1 MTPKSNFDNICASYQ
16 EAAVD
21 VLVKKTIKSATKHKV
36 KSVGV
41 VGGVA
46 ANSLLREQLDIEVR
60 QRRMEFFLP
69 DFQFCTDNAAMIARA
84 GEQRLTAGMESEMS
98 LNAYPSLKLDQ

>member
-1 MTPKSNFDNICASYQ
+1 MGGVP
-16 EAAVD
+16 
-21 VLVKKTIKSATKHKV
+21 IKSATKHKV

-46 ANSLLREQLDIEVR
+46 ANSLLRKQLDIEVR

-84 GEQRLTAGMESEMS
+84 GAQRLSIGIESEMS
-98 LNAYPSLKLDQ
+98 LNAYPSLKLEQ